1 MTYRLIE
8 WYGDIYVVLGISYS
22 AKYDPPDVFYAVPI
36 QDTLLRSVILT
47 QVIRIIPFSEA
58 TEITDEARIRAIWI
72 LYGK

>member
-8 WYGDIYVVLGISYS
+8 WQGDIYIVLGISYN

-36 QDTLLRSVILT
+36 EESLFESVML
-47 QVIRIIPFSEA
+47 QSIRIIPFSESI
-58 TEITDEARIRAIWI
+58 EITDEARIRAIWI